1 MTYMQCWVY
10 HVERFSA
17 SHGNTAQM
25 FILREKIIVPY
36 KVKPNTCFS
45 LKKKKSNQI
54 KVTQEQMLQQKD
66 CSDYD

>member
-10 HVERFSA
+10 HVGRFSA

-25 FILREKIIVPY
+25 FISREKIIVPY
-36 KVKPNTCFS
+36 KVKPNTCFF
-45 LKKKKSNQI
+45 KKNKKNQI